1 MFLNILI
8 FITEFIGTF
17 LFLSI
22 ILLNGNAFVIGISL
36 AVLIWFGSLTSGGHY
51 NPAVSLINFMDNK
64 IENYKLIIYVVAQIL
79 GGLFALSFYKNIKK
93 YAPNKI
99 KLK

>member
-22 ILLNGNAFVIGISL
+22 ILLNGNAFIIGITL
-36 AVLIWFGSLTSGGHY
+36 AVLIWFGTLISGGHY
-51 NPAVSLINFMDNK
+51 NPVVTFINYMKKD
-64 IENYKLIIYVVAQIL
+64 IDHYKLVLYIVAQFF
-79 GGLFALSFYKNIKK
+79 GGLFALAFYNSVKNNSPKF
-93 YAPNKI
+93 N
-99 KLK
+99 

>member
-22 ILLNGNAFVIGISL
+22 ILLNGNAFIIGISL
-36 AVLIWFGSLTSGGHY
+36 AVLIWFGTLISGGHY
-51 NPAVSLINFMDNK
+51 NPVVTFINYMKKD
-64 IENYKLIIYVVAQIL
+64 IDLYKMFIYIFAQIS
-79 GGLFALSFYKNIKK
+79 GGLFALAFYNSVKNN
-93 YAPNKI
+93 APKF
-99 KLK
+99 K

>member
-22 ILLNGNAFVIGISL
+22 ILLNGNAFVIGITL

-51 NPAVSLINFMDNK
+51 NPVVSFINYIKKD
-64 IENYKLIIYVVAQIL
+64 IDHYKLLLYVIAQIL
-79 GGLFALSFYKNIKK
+79 GGVFALAFYNSVKNNN
-93 YAPNKI
+93 P